1 MLKMVSFDIF
11 LQSLVNGLV
20 MGGIYS
26 LIAVGL
32 TLVFGVMRII
42 NIAHGEFIM
51 VGMYLAYFLN
61 VALAMDPYLAIL
73 VIVPIMFLLGMA
85 FYGLL
90 IKPAIDKGPM
100 NQVMITIGFS
110 IVLVNL
116 AMFLLSADYRALNL
130 GYFNRSFRVSR
141 VMVGL
146 PQLIAFLGSLG
157 ATALLYWILV
167 HTRMGRMIR
176 AVAQNRKAAT
186 LMGINVDWVFKL
198 SMGVVACCAGV
209 AGVLVLPIYYVF
221 PEVGGFF
228 IMLCFVVIVLGGMGN
243 FVGALVGGII
253 VGLVEAVVSLF
264 LPGSLPLVATYVLLI
279 IFLLVRPEGLF
290 GEGAV

>member
-1 MLKMVSFDIF
+1 MKVVSFDIF

-32 TLVFGVMRII
+32 TLVFGVMRIV

-51 VGMYLAYFLN
+51 IGMYLAYFIN
-61 VALAMDPYLAIL
+61 VSLGTDPYLAIL
-73 VIVPIMFLLGMA
+73 AVIPVMFLFGMA
-85 FYGLL
+85 FYRFL
-90 IKPAIDKGPM
+90 IKPAIDKPPM

-116 AMFLLSADYRALNL
+116 AMFLLSADYRSLNL
-130 GYFNRSFRVSR
+130 GYFNHSFQVSL

-167 HTRMGRMIR
+167 HTQMGRMIR

-243 FVGALVGGII
+243 FIGALVGGII
-253 VGLVEAVVSLF
+253 VGLVESIGSLF
-264 LPGSLPLVATYVLLI
+264 LPGSLPLVATYILLI
-279 IFLLVRPEGLF
+279 IFLLLRPEGLF

>member
-1 MLKMVSFDIF
+1 MKMVSFDIF

-51 VGMYLAYFLN
+51 VGMYLAYFMN
-61 VALAMDPYLAIL
+61 VSLGIDPYLAIL
-73 VIVPIMFLLGMA
+73 AIVPIMFLFGMA
-85 FYGLL
+85 FYSLL
-90 IKPAIDKGPM
+90 IKPAVDKPLM

-146 PQLIAFLGSLG
+146 PQMIAFLGSLG
-157 ATALLYWILV
+157 ATALLYWVLV

-176 AVAQNRKAAT
+176 AVAQNRKAAM
-186 LMGINVDWVFKL
+186 LMGIDVDWVFKL

-209 AGVLVLPIYYVF
+209 AGALVLPIYYVF

-253 VGLVEAVVSLF
+253 VGLVESIGSLF
-264 LPGSLPLVATYVLLI
+264 LPGSFPLVATYILLI
-279 IFLLVRPEGLF
+279 VFLLVRPEGLF

>member
-1 MLKMVSFDIF
+1 MNVSFDIF
-11 LQSLVNGLV
+11 LQSLLNGLV
-20 MGGIYS
+20 MGSIYA
-26 LIAVGL
+26 LIAAGM

-51 VGMYLAYFLN
+51 IGMYLTYFLN
-61 VALAMDPYLAIL
+61 LYLGLDPYLSIL
-73 VIVPIMFLLGMA
+73 VVLPIMFLVGIA

-90 IKPAIDKGPM
+90 IKPVVDKPPM
-100 NQVMITIGFS
+100 NQVMVTIGVS
-110 IVLVNL
+110 IVLVNF
-116 AMFLLSADYRALNL
+116 AMFFLTADYRALNL
-130 GYFNRSFRVSR
+130 TYFNRSFRLYK

-157 ATALLYWILV
+157 FTAFFYWLLV
-167 HTRMGRMIR
+167 HTRLGRMIR

-186 LMGINVDWVFKL
+186 LMGINVNWVYQL
-198 SMGVVACCAGV
+198 SMGIVACCAGL
-209 AGVLVLPIYYVF
+209 AGTLVLPIYYVF

-228 IMLCFVVIVLGGMGN
+228 LILCFVIIVLGGMGN
-243 FVGALVGGII
+243 FIGALIGGIM
-253 VGLVEAVVSLF
+253 VGLVEAVGSLF

-279 IFLLVRPEGLF
+279 VFLLVRPEGLF

>member
-1 MLKMVSFDIF
+1 MKVGLDIF
-11 LQSLVNGLV
+11 LQSLLNGLV

-26 LIAVGL
+26 LIAIGL

-42 NIAHGEFIM
+42 NVAHGEFIM

-61 VALAMDPYLAIL
+61 VSLGLDPYLTIV
-73 VIVPIMFLLGMA
+73 VIVPIMFLFGMA
-85 FYGLL
+85 FYGFL
-90 IKPAIDKGPM
+90 IKPAVDKPIM

-116 AMFLLSADYRALNL
+116 AMFLLTADYRTLNV
-130 GYFNRSFRVSR
+130 GYFNRSFRFFR

-157 ATALLYWILV
+157 ATVALYWVLV

-186 LMGINVDWVFKL
+186 LMGIDVDWVFKL
-198 SMGVVACCAGV
+198 SMGVVSCCAGV
-209 AGVLVLPIYYVF
+209 AGVLILPIYYVF

-253 VGLVEAVVSLF
+253 VGLVESIGSLF
-264 LPGSLPLVATYVLLI
+264 LPGSLPLVATYILLI
-279 IFLLVRPEGLF
+279 IFLLVRPAGLF